1 LEKSEFYEAVFLSM
15 NGSNPSSLALISI
28 PGLHFNR
35 QLPDG
40 TTPLTKCA
48 EMSESPDLM
57 KALLADPN
65 VLVNLA
71 DGSGETALSAV
82 CCNLVMFQL
91 LLACPSVDADAAAP
105 GSKMTVLIKLVSS
118 RDQAAFEA
126 LQLQLAVLGLD
137 FNLQDRNGNTAMMSA
152 VKRRNGKAF
161 QELVRMERC
170 DLTMVNNAGIGVVEL
185 ALEDDK
191 SGVKPSNLQF
201 DRRGIIALI
210 QSRIGVYKLTAT
222 ETNCGQW
229 ISKSPLKPWGST

>member
-1 LEKSEFYEAVFLSM
+1 M

-28 PGLHFNR
+28 PGLHLNR
-35 QLPDG
+35 QFPDG

-91 LLACPSVDADAAAP
+91 LLACPSVDAYAAAP
-105 GSKMTVLIKLVSS
+105 GSKMTVQIKLVSS

-126 LQLQLAVLGLD
+126 LQLQLTVPGLD
-137 FNLQDRNGNTAMMSA
+137 LNLQDRNGNTAVMWA

-229 ISKSPLKPWGST
+229 TSKSPLRPWGST